1 MAGTTAMREA
11 ILTTAN
17 LTRRFD
23 GLTAVD
29 GVTLELCASSVHA
42 VIGPNGAGK
51 STLVNLLSG
60 ELEASGGTVHLRG
73 DDITNWSADR
83 IACLGVART
92 FQHTNLFADFT
103 AFENCR
109 LAAQSRDAS
118 LARCLMPAESYV
130 KWNEA
135 ANRALAVVGLA
146 GRGSLSAG
154 ALSHGERRALE
165 IAMSLATSPSVLLL
179 DEPLAGMGGEE
190 SARIVD
196 LLRQLSADHAI
207 LLIEHDMDAVF
218 ALADVLT
225 VMVNGSVLATGEPA
239 DIRANPEV
247 QRAYLGAD
255 ATRKIA

>member
-29 GVTLELCASSVHA
+29 GVTLELRASSVHA

-109 LAAQSRDAS
+109 LAAQSRDA
-118 LARCLMPAESYV
+118 
-130 KWNEA
+130 
-135 ANRALAVVGLA
+135 
-146 GRGSLSAG
+146 
-154 ALSHGERRALE
+154 
-165 IAMSLATSPSVLLL
+165 
-179 DEPLAGMGGEE
+179 
-190 SARIVD
+190 
-196 LLRQLSADHAI
+196 
-207 LLIEHDMDAVF
+207 
-218 ALADVLT
+218 
-225 VMVNGSVLATGEPA
+225 
-239 DIRANPEV
+239 
-247 QRAYLGAD
+247 
-255 ATRKIA
+255 